1 MCPDLEKLR
10 SDVALLAGMQ
20 RYFRVACATIGYL
33 RDAWAQY
40 WREDVSGGGGV
51 HLFRVEV
58 VHLMFYLV
66 YSFLRHCL
74 ASTAGINVPPHTQG
88 RAPPWH
94 GLGLA
99 KDR

>member
-20 RYFRVACATIGYL
+20 RYFRVACAMIGYL
-33 RDAWAQY
+33 RDAWVQY
-40 WREDVSGGGGV
+40 WRERVLGGGV
-51 HLFRVEV
+51 HPFRVEV
-58 VHLMFYLV
+58 VHLTFYLV
-66 YSFLRHCL
+66 YSFLMHRL
-74 ASTAGINVPPHTQG
+74 ASSVGINVPPHTQG